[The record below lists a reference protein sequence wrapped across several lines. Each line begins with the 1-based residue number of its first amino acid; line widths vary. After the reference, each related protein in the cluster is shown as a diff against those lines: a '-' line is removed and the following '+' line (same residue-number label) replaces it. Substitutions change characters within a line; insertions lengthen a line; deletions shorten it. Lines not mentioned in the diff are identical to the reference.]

1 MIAMSLQGIRGG
13 VGTSSTLAALSY
25 ALSTLGQKVL
35 VVDMCPENT
44 LGLHFNLDYAQPDGW
59 ARATLDNTAWH
70 DHAWRI
76 EPGLSVLPYGT
87 LTTEQSA
94 QLDVLLQE
102 APQLWATRQDS
113 IANSFDWVLFDLPQR
128 LVGHATN
135 PRCDIAM
142 TVLNL
147 DAASHALL
155 QQSDLSFNRL
165 LINRF
170 DPASQLQRDL
180 LLLWQHHFGNRLLPI
195 HVHADEAMAEALAKR
210 EPTGRYAPGSLIA
223 QDIIS
228 LASWCLLRGG
238 RLE

>member
-1 MIAMSLQGIRGG
+1 MISMSLQGIRGG
-13 VGTSSTLAALSY
+13 VGTSSTLAALGY

-44 LGLHFNLDYAQPDGW
+44 LGLHFNLDFAQPGGW
-59 ARATLDNTAWH
+59 ARATVDNAAWH
-70 DHAWRI
+70 EHAWNI
-76 EPGLSVLPYGT
+76 EPGLNVLPYGT
-87 LTTEQSA
+87 LTAEQSG
-94 QLDVLLQE
+94 QLDELLQKD
-102 APQLWATRQDS
+102 PQLWAKRQDS
-113 IANSFDWVLFDLPQR
+113 IADAFDWVLFDLPQR
-128 LVGHATN
+128 LLGHATN

-155 QQSDLSFNRL
+155 QQPNISVNRL

-180 LLLWQHHFGNRLLPI
+180 LLLWQHHFVNRLLPI
-195 HVHADEAMAEALAKR
+195 HLHADEALAEALAKR